1 MAAAAGSGAV
11 VFLGGLALC
20 VLLGGEVA
28 AVLVGFA
35 NLDAGISVA
44 LITAG
49 LLLAPW
55 TGTAG
60 VALLHR
66 GLRRR
71 GGLDGPPVLGTAA
84 AKIEEVREIQ
94 EGEEVLLQLDLTIA
108 PDDRPAYRANAGVD
122 VRLSQVGDYRAGRIL
137 VVDYEMGRPWR
148 IVVRKDPDAEWAARL
163 ATSRID
169 TAPAATRRTAPHRE
183 RVATTRYFL
192 AATGS
197 GLLVSLWPLWILLGH
212 HG

>member
-1 MAAAAGSGAV
+1 M
-11 VFLGGLALC
+11 FLGGLVLC

-28 AVLVGFA
+28 AVFAGFA

-49 LLLAPW
+49 LLLSPW
-55 TGTAG
+55 TGMAG
-60 VALLHR
+60 IAILHR

-71 GGLDGPPVLGTAA
+71 GGLDGPPVMRTAA
-84 AKIEEVREIQ
+84 AKIEQVREIQ
-94 EGEEVLLQLDLTIA
+94 EGEEVLLQLDLTVV
-108 PDDRPAYRANAGVD
+108 PDDGPAYRANAGVD
-122 VRLSQVGDYRAGRIL
+122 MHLSQVGDYRPGWNL

-148 IVVRKDPDAEWAARL
+148 VVVRKDPNAEWAARL

-169 TAPAATRRTAPHRE
+169 TAPAATRRTAPYRG
-183 RVATTRYFL
+183 RVVTTRYFL

-197 GLLVSLWPLWILLGH
+197 GLLVSLWPLWVLVGH
-212 HG
+212 HS